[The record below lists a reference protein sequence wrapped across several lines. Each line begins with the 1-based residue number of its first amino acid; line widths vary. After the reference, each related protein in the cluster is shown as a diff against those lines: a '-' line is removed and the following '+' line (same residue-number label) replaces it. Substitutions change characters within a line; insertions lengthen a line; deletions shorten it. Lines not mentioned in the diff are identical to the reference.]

1 MNDRAFVLVHTSD
14 WMGGDEADIPIHGPV
29 VQYATG
35 YALKCSGCRT
45 KLSVALKTRPGI
57 E

>member
-1 MNDRAFVLVHTSD
+1 MTGHLYLYIHRTGWV
-14 WMGGDEADIPIHGPV
+14 GDETAIPIHGPV

>member
-14 WMGGDEADIPIHGPV
+14 WMGGDETDIPIHGPV